1 VCCCAPPALLPS
13 QLDKTYQAKR
23 GRRSLL
29 PREGAWIPNS
39 LFSHHGALK
48 PRGGTINRPARALA
62 ASSRSALNVTPRPAP
77 RPRHGH
83 TTPCIRGR
91 APMADVVGPTRRI
104 LAPPANERWRRRL
117 PQTHYE
123 LESHDAPIRE
133 SAQDLHA
140 TPPAPMRGTTTRQSH
155 DHAGQRGSATHN
167 AKTRPGHIYTVQQGV
182 GTIRQLPVAGTITS
196 VGRVAPGP
204 AAATQMKVTSMTSV
218 PGKPTAVTPSAPVG
232 TEQLVAVAP
241 FLCRQ
246 LSSSRRCVGEFSR
259 GTTPLHST
267 LCGIRQA
274 PPSWV

>member
-1 VCCCAPPALLPS
+1 MALHHPGQS
-13 QLDKTYQAKR
+13 CTKHIHQAKR

-29 PREGAWIPNS
+29 PREGAWIPNF

-83 TTPCIRGR
+83 TTPSKNRGG
-91 APMADVVGPTRRI
+91 ARRWRTSWGRPGGT
-104 LAPPANERWRRRL
+104 LAPPANQHWRRRL

-123 LESHDAPIRE
+123 LESRDAPIRE

-140 TPPAPMRGTTTRQSH
+140 TPPAPTRGTTTRQECPMTTRDSG
-155 DHAGQRGSATHN
+155 AQQPT
-167 AKTRPGHIYTVQQGV
+167 KQQTRPGHIYTVQQGV
-182 GTIRQLPVAGTITS
+182 GTIRQLPVAGTITG

-232 TEQLVAVAP
+232 SEQLVAVAP

-246 LSSSRRCVGEFSR
+246 LS
-259 GTTPLHST
+259 
-267 LCGIRQA
+267 
-274 PPSWV
+274 